1 MFTYQLG
8 DISKYA
14 AVHKRKIF
22 QLNREDFK
30 YFRGCKTGSQKIFYL
45 NHLYLLHIHINS
57 LNKVSLEMTI
67 YIYWKPITTLWEV
80 LFYANE
86 LKCGMLKLIWRLILV
101 ADY

>member
-1 MFTYQLG
+1 MDIVTLISLKNLRLMFKYQLG

-30 YFRGCKTGSQKIFYL
+30 YFRGCKTGSQKTFYL

-57 LNKVSLEMTI
+57 LNKVSLEKTI
-67 YIYWKPITTLWEV
+67 YIENPLQLCEK
-80 LFYANE
+80 FYF
-86 LKCGMLKLIWRLILV
+86 MLTN
-101 ADY
+101 